1 MSEGCNGP
9 AGAAGMRE
17 TRIGAIAPRA
27 SSPSTPELFKLRDGE
42 AEFRSGEAR
51 AKTDDMEAAV
61 AHYKAALR
69 TDPSHLGAR
78 MGLGKLQFVEPDQP
92 LRNEMRRR
100 SSPDVCDVYIAV
112 RNPCNYRCFYC
123 VAAGHNAE
131 PTQRFNL
138 SAIERVY
145 QLIPNK
151 LVVTAFEC
159 GGGEPTVH
167 PEFPDLLE
175 LCAKYGAVSFP
186 TNNSQDPARWL
197 PKGAAE
203 RLDIRA
209 ALHPEAESRL
219 EKFLEYAATLV
230 EAGATF
236 RCQFIAHPT
245 RLERLDHYRRLFQAR
260 GILFHPIPFI
270 GTYNGKQYPHAYA
283 KEEQDLIGRCLQRPS
298 IGLKISPHV
307 HRIRNFRGIP
317 CIAGKNLIYVRQD
330 GTMQRCLYDDA
341 IIDAPLAQAKP
352 CSVANCGCGLFLE
365 RLNFTQTA
373 HYHNVFAGLAKLDPF
388 DLDWEEEAARDFG
401 YEDAATGLASEYV
414 AMYDALMAA
423 FGKDEFPE

>member
-1 MSEGCNGP
+1 MSGSRDGL
-9 AGAAGMRE
+9 AGAAGTKE
-17 TRIGAIAPRA
+17 TRIGARA
-27 SSPSTPELFKLRDGE
+27 ASPSTPQLLKLRDAE
-42 AEFRSGEAR
+42 AAFLSGEALVS
-51 AKTDDMEAAV
+51 TGDIEAALT
-61 AHYKAALR
+61 HYRDALR
-69 TDPSHLGAR
+69 KDPSHLGAR
-78 MGLGKLQFVEPDQP
+78 MGLGKLQFVEPEQP

-100 SSPDVCDVYIAV
+100 SSPDVCDVYIAI

-131 PTQRFNL
+131 PAQRFNL

-145 QLIPNK
+145 RRIPNK

-167 PEFPDLLE
+167 PEFPDLIE

-197 PKGAAE
+197 PEGVAE

-209 ALHPEAESRL
+209 ALHPEGESRL
-219 EKFLEYAATLV
+219 EKFLEYAARLV
-230 EAGATF
+230 EAGCAF

-245 RLERLDHYRRLFQAR
+245 RLERLDHYRRLFQPR
-260 GILFHPIPFI
+260 GILFQPIPFI
-270 GTYNGKQYPHAYA
+270 GVYCAKQYPHAYTR
-283 KEEQDLIGRCLQRPS
+283 EEQDVIGRCLQRPS
-298 IGLKISPHV
+298 VGLKINPHV

-330 GTMQRCLYDDA
+330 GTMQRCLYDSSV
-341 IIDAPLAQAKP
+341 IETPLAQAEP

-388 DLDWEEEAARDFG
+388 DLDWEEEAAREFG